1 MSDILI
7 ENDSAEVDDVQELLT
22 ALETDFKTVSASL
35 DSAIKGLKALG
46 KRVKKEGREDV
57 LVSKGPNK
65 GKSLTDALD
74 LAVGLAKSKK
84 TSFGSAVL
92 EELGE

>member
-1 MSDILI
+1 MSDII
-7 ENDSAEVDDVQELLT
+7 VENVEVDDVQELLT
-22 ALETDFKTVSASL
+22 ALESDFKIVSASL
-35 DSAIKGLKALG
+35 DAAIKGLKALS
-46 KRVKKEGREDV
+46 KKVKKEGKEDI

-74 LAVGLAKSKK
+74 LAVGVAKTKK
-84 TSFGSAVL
+84 TSFGSVVL